1 MPKVVALPRSFSRSE
16 EAKELLLKAGF
27 EVIWNTEGRPL
38 KEAELIEVIKGA
50 DALITGIDEVT
61 AKVLEAGA
69 PTLKVVA
76 KYGVGY
82 DNIDVEAANRLGIPV
97 TITPGAPT
105 RSVAELALT
114 LMLSVARHIPQMNA
128 GVREGG
134 WGRTT
139 GSELGDKVLGVV
151 GLGAIGAE
159 VVKRAVAF
167 DMKVIAYDAF
177 VRQDMI
183 DKYGVEYVTLPEL
196 YAQSDFITLHA
207 PAIPETVG
215 MINKESLAQ
224 MKKTAILINTARG
237 DLVVE
242 QDLYEA
248 LSSGQ
253 IAGAGLDTFVQ
264 EPPATLDI
272 VGLPN
277 VVTSPHVG
285 SNTVEAGY
293 RMAKM
298 AAEEAIRAV
307 NGEAPKFP
315 VKVPV
320 NK

>member
-16 EAKELLLKAGF
+16 EAKEMLLQAGF

-82 DNIDVEAANRLGIPV
+82 DNIDVEAASRLGIPV

-128 GVREGG
+128 GVRDGG

-183 DKYGVEYVTLPEL
+183 DKYGVQYVTLPEL

-224 MKKTAILINTARG
+224 MKKSAILINTARG

-277 VVTSPHVG
+277 V
-285 SNTVEAGY
+285 
-293 RMAKM
+293 
-298 AAEEAIRAV
+298 
-307 NGEAPKFP
+307 
-315 VKVPV
+315 
-320 NK
+320 